1 MFCAKDD
8 CALERSRGYKRAY
21 SYRNYH
27 SSAKTAHELN
37 QRTVAS
43 RKKSKERKKAEAEA
57 AAKAKAERE
66 ALERKAVEEGGRVL
80 REREEREER
89 RELRLLGIEALI
101 FGANEADD
109 LARIS
114 AKTLEVGMKWK
125 PSLLGNGSLSTSAFR
140 NASQCADTLETGLK
154 RAPPQSGSSTFPR
167 TSL

>member
-1 MFCAKDD
+1 M
-8 CALERSRGYKRAY
+8 
-21 SYRNYH
+21 
-27 SSAKTAHELN
+27 
-37 QRTVAS
+37 AS

-66 ALERKAVEEGGRVL
+66 ALERKAAEEAERVL

-125 PSLLGNGSLSTSAFR
+125 PSLLGNGSLSTSVFR
-140 NASQCADTLETGLK
+140 NAAQCPDTPGTGLK
-154 RAPPQSGSSTFPR
+154 RAPPPSDSNTSHR